1 MLPPLSVTLLYTLLT
16 KSSHCDDDKLL
27 LAFVSFQ
34 SVPAKKKK
42 KMNKKNYLKKKLKIS
57 GVHLE
62 IRPIGGTRVT
72 AVAARSLVFLA
83 RF

>member
-1 MLPPLSVTLLYTLLT
+1 MMTSCF
-16 KSSHCDDDKLL
+16 SH
-27 LAFVSFQ
+27 SFRFISKCTSQ
-34 SVPAKKKK
+34 KKKKK

-62 IRPIGGTRVT
+62 IRPIGETRVT